1 MRFTQIRRA
10 KERGSALLTAMIFS
24 FVVVTIMGSYLYLVS
39 TEYRL
44 SSRSYLYGASFNL
57 AEGGIELALDTLNA
71 NDSTGWNTGT
81 LPNGDSYWS
90 RAYKDYDLGRNITG
104 DIRIVILNPNSVAPE
119 IFTEGLAE
127 GHLTGDVAKQLRVEL
142 SSGFYPFLNGFNSK
156 KGFVLSGNNVTFD
169 SYDSRNGAYGG
180 GNVHSSITVATISVE
195 VDAAD
200 IGNADIY
207 GYVATGGSQPDVG
220 PRGSITDY
228 ANPGRVDDSR
238 ITTDFYAE
246 FPDVSA
252 PSLNSPSNTLPTS
265 GIVTGG
271 DYLLSS
277 WSSAGNGTLTI
288 TGDTRIVVTGD
299 MSMSGNAAIIISSSA
314 SVEIYVNGDASIG
327 GNGILNASQKPE
339 QLLIMGT
346 NTSAG
351 GQAIKVAGNGYLS
364 AAVYAPNAIV
374 ELDGGGSVGR
384 VFGAVAG
391 YDAKLTG
398 NSHFSYDEALAAFNL
413 GGSGYEVD
421 EWVELVGVSLTT
433 LQIDMADFGL

>member
-10 KERGSALLTAMIFS
+10 KERGAALLTAMIFS

-57 AEGGIELALDTLNA
+57 AEGGIELALDALNA
-71 NDSTGWNTGT
+71 NDSTGWSTGT
-81 LPNGDSYWS
+81 VASGDSYWA
-90 RAYKDYDLGRNITG
+90 RAYKNYDLGRNITG
-104 DIRIVILNPNSVAPE
+104 DIRIVILNPNSSAPE

-127 GHLTGDVAKQLRVEL
+127 GHLTGDVAKQLRVAL

-156 KGFVLSGNNVTFD
+156 KKIVLSGNNVTFD
-169 SYDSRNGAYGG
+169 SYDSRNGSYGG
-180 GNVHSSITVATISVE
+180 GNVNSDITVATISVE
-195 VDAAD
+195 VDAAS
-200 IGNADIY
+200 IGNADVY
-207 GYVATGGSQPDVG
+207 GYVATGAAQPNVG

-228 ANPGRVDDSR
+228 ANPGRVDQSR
-238 ITTDFYAE
+238 ITTDFYAK

-252 PSLNSPSNTLPTS
+252 PSLTSPSTSLPTS
-265 GIVTGG
+265 GVVTGG

-277 WSSAGNGTLTI
+277 WSSAGKNTLTI

-299 MSMSGNAAIIISSSA
+299 MSMSGKAAIRIDSSA
-314 SVEIYVNGDASIG
+314 NVEIYVKGNASIG

-339 QLLIMGT
+339 QLLVFGT

-351 GQAIKVAGNGYLS
+351 GQDIKVAGNGYLS
-364 AAVYAPNAIV
+364 AAVYAPNAVV
-374 ELDGGGSVGR
+374 ELKGGGSVGR
-384 VFGAVAG
+384 VFGAVAA

-398 NSHFSYDEALAAFNL
+398 NSHFSYDEALGGYNL
-413 GGSGYEVD
+413 GGSGYAVE

-433 LQIDMADFGL
+433 LQINMADFGL